1 MSCKEVLI
9 EVAQE
14 WKLVDAKTTDVE
26 AIRLTKKM
34 AHTLHCFGALIG
46 FAIYFQ
52 CGNGDFLTFQVN

>member
-1 MSCKEVLI
+1 M
-9 EVAQE
+9 AQE